1 MMSPRILRG
10 QYEESYDHLILKADE
25 IDCVVE
31 QYIWKASNLGYDP
44 EEVWSEGEILQK
56 TLTRSTLY
64 NYKHC
69 HLRVVE

>member
-10 QYEESYDHLILKADE
+10 QYEESYDNLILNADE

-31 QYIWKASNLGYDP
+31 QYIWKASRLGYNP
-44 EEVWSEGEILQK
+44 EDVISEGEILQK

-64 NYKHC
+64 NYKHS
-69 HLRVVE
+69 HLKVIE